1 MTTLFRSPKWVD
13 PFICQYE
20 MRDVGVCQKIIDSTK
35 PSIRWS
41 PSKTVG
47 GLSPVNRDS
56 SVVDFSADMPPVEHE
71 PMLTF
76 MQECMAHYLEAIPAA
91 SDVPM
96 FGLKEGYSVLRY
108 EPNQAYHAFHS
119 DAGYPHLVAR
129 HLTTIVYLNTLE
141 EGGDTEFKHQE
152 LKISPVAGR
161 SIIFP
166 AWWGYT
172 HRSVP
177 SPETRYVLNGFHSF
191 LEEQ

>member
-1 MTTLFRSPKWVD
+1 
-13 PFICQYE
+13 
-20 MRDVGVCQKIIDSTK
+20 
-35 PSIRWS
+35 
-41 PSKTVG
+41 
-47 GLSPVNRDS
+47 
-56 SVVDFSADMPPVEHE
+56 
-71 PMLTF
+71 MLAF
-76 MQECMAHYLEAIPAA
+76 MQECMTHYLEAIPSAA
-91 SDVPM
+91 DVPV
-96 FGLKEGYSVLRY
+96 FGLKEGYSILRY
-108 EPNQAYHAFHS
+108 EPDQAYHAYHS

-129 HLTTIVYLNTLE
+129 HVTTIVYLNTLE

-177 SPETRYVLNGFHSF
+177 SPEKRYVLNGFHSF